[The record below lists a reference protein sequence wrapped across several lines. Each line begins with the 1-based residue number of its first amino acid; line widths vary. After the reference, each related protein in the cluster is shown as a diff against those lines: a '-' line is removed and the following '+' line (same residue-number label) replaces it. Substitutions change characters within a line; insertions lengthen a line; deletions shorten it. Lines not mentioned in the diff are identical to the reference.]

1 MGYMTIDGRKVE
13 FTDEPNVLS
22 VIRNADIDIPTL
34 CYHSEL
40 SVYGACRL
48 CTVEDERG
56 KTFASCSEPPRDGMV
71 IYTNTPRLMKYRK
84 MILELLL
91 AAHCRDCTTCIKSGE
106 CQLQAL
112 AHRMGVTTVR
122 FENTKEQYPLD
133 FSSPSIVRDPNK
145 CILCGDCVRMCDNVQ
160 SVNAIDFAYRGTK
173 ALVTPAFNKKIA
185 ETDCV
190 NCGQCRVVCPTGAIS
205 INTNIEVIWDFL
217 ADKNTKVIAQI
228 APAVRVAVG
237 DQFGL
242 PRGENVMGKLV
253 NVLHRLGFDEVYDTS
268 YGADLTVIEESEE
281 LLERLASG
289 ENLPLF
295 TSCCPAWVKFCEN
308 RYPDLAKNLSTC
320 RSPQQMFGAV
330 IREYYKDPEKNGGKR
345 IVSVSI
351 MPCTAKK
358 EEILR
363 PESSTNGKQDIDYV
377 LTTTELITMIRKSGI
392 RFENLEIEA
401 SDMPFGIGSGA
412 GVIFGVT
419 GGVTEAVLRR
429 LREGHN
435 RVEMDKIKF
444 SGVRGEEGL
453 KEVEFDYN
461 GRTIHA
467 AVVSGLGNADALMKK
482 IQKGE
487 VHYDFVEVMACRR
500 GCIMGGGQP
509 VPAGP
514 RSRIARSKGLYDT
527 DINTQIKKS
536 NENPLILSLYDELLK
551 GKTTAIAGPSG
562 VGKSSIINI
571 LQPEAD
577 METGAISTK
586 IERGKHTTR
595 HSELFAID
603 ENSYI
608 MDTPGFSSLYVNDYE
623 KEDLKYFFPEFRK
636 YEGMC
641 KFNGCD
647 HVHEPG
653 CAVKAALEEDK
664 IHKIRYQNYIEMYEE
679 LKNKRRY

>member
-122 FENTKEQYPLD
+122 FENTKEQNPLD
-133 FSSPSIVRDPNK
+133 FSSPSIVRDPNN

-551 GKTTAIAGPSG
+551 GKTHELLHR
-562 VGKSSIINI
+562 NF
-571 LQPEAD
+571 EA
-577 METGAISTK
+577 AK
-586 IERGKHTTR
+586 K
-595 HSELFAID
+595 
-603 ENSYI
+603 
-608 MDTPGFSSLYVNDYE
+608 
-623 KEDLKYFFPEFRK
+623 
-636 YEGMC
+636 
-641 KFNGCD
+641 
-647 HVHEPG
+647 
-653 CAVKAALEEDK
+653 
-664 IHKIRYQNYIEMYEE
+664 
-679 LKNKRRY
+679 

>member
-1 MGYMTIDGRKVE
+1 MGYMTIDGRTVE
-13 FTDEPNVLS
+13 FTDEPNVLA
-22 VIRNADIDIPTL
+22 VIRKADIDIPTL

-48 CTVEDERG
+48 CTVENERG
-56 KTFASCSEPPRDGMV
+56 KTFASCSEPPRDGMIV
-71 IYTNTPRLMKYRK
+71 YTNTPRLMKYRK
-84 MILELLL
+84 LILELLL

-106 CQLQAL
+106 CQLQSL
-112 AHRMGVTTVR
+112 AHRMGVENIR
-122 FENTKEQYPLD
+122 FENTKEQHPLD

-160 SVNAIDFAYRGTK
+160 SVNAIDFAYRGTR

-205 INTNIEVIWDFL
+205 IHTNTDAIWDLL
-217 ADKNTKVIAQI
+217 ADKNTKVVAQI

-237 DQFGL
+237 DRFGL
-242 PRGENVMGKLV
+242 PKGENVMGKLV

-281 LLERLASG
+281 LMNRLEAG

-295 TSCCPAWVKFCEN
+295 TSCCPAWVKFCEE

-330 IREYYKDPEKNGGKR
+330 VREYYKDPEKSGGKR

-377 LTTTELITMIRKSGI
+377 LTTTELIGMIRKAGI

-401 SDMPFGIGSGA
+401 TDMPFGIGSGA

-435 RVEMDKIKF
+435 RVEMEKIKF

-461 GRTIHA
+461 GRTIRA
-467 AVVSGLGNADALMKK
+467 AVVSGLGNANSLMKR

-487 VHYDFVEVMACRR
+487 VQYDFVEVMACRR

-509 VPAGP
+509 VPVDP
-514 RSRIARSKGLYDT
+514 ESRIARSKGIYDT
-527 DINTQIKKS
+527 DVNTQIKKS
-536 NENPLILSLYDELLK
+536 NENPLVQSLYDGLLK
-551 GKTTAIAGPSG
+551 GKTHELLHRNCEAAG
-562 VGKSSIINI
+562 K
-571 LQPEAD
+571 
-577 METGAISTK
+577 
-586 IERGKHTTR
+586 
-595 HSELFAID
+595 
-603 ENSYI
+603 
-608 MDTPGFSSLYVNDYE
+608 
-623 KEDLKYFFPEFRK
+623 
-636 YEGMC
+636 
-641 KFNGCD
+641 
-647 HVHEPG
+647 
-653 CAVKAALEEDK
+653 
-664 IHKIRYQNYIEMYEE
+664 
-679 LKNKRRY
+679 

>member
-1 MGYMTIDGRKVE
+1 MGYMRIDGRKVE

-351 MPCTAKK
+351 MPCTAQK

-551 GKTTAIAGPSG
+551 GKTHELLHR
-562 VGKSSIINI
+562 NF
-571 LQPEAD
+571 EA
-577 METGAISTK
+577 AK
-586 IERGKHTTR
+586 K
-595 HSELFAID
+595 
-603 ENSYI
+603 
-608 MDTPGFSSLYVNDYE
+608 
-623 KEDLKYFFPEFRK
+623 
-636 YEGMC
+636 
-641 KFNGCD
+641 
-647 HVHEPG
+647 
-653 CAVKAALEEDK
+653 
-664 IHKIRYQNYIEMYEE
+664 
-679 LKNKRRY
+679 